1 MVGGDH
7 GDAAHF
13 HGGVHHTAHALIHG
27 LHGLHRRVKDTGVTH
42 HVAVGEVQDDDIIRT
57 GFDPL
62 HALVAHLVGAHLRLE
77 IVGRHLGRGHQ
88 HPVLAGELG
97 LHAAVEEEGHMGIL
111 LRFRDAE
118 LGQSQIAEILTQ
130 TVADGLTGVG
140 HLHIGHGSVILR
152 GADEGH
158 GEILAG
164 EAVELRVHKGPG
176 DLTGPVRAVVEE
188 DHTVIIGD
196 GAVPVADHRLDE
208 LVGDAGGVGILHRCH
223 GQGIDVGALTV
234 DHGVIGG
241 FHTVPALVAVHG
253 VVTAHEGCDLTHA
266 QLPALFHRPGHIVHA
281 GGGGNV
287 PSIQKCVDVDP
298 LKATVLC
305 HLHQGEEVV
314 DVGVDAAVAEQT
326 HEVKGRA
333 LFLAGVHGVNIG
345 GILEEIS
352 VINGFADPGQVLKHH
367 PACADVGVA
376 HLTVA
381 HLACRQTYIQ
391 TGGGQLCMGIL
402 LEELIQTRSVGGGNG
417 VALRLGPE
425 TESVHNDECGRCF
438 VHRNLISH
446 KGGDCVP
453 PLFRIIPDWPR

>member
-1 MVGGDH
+1 M
-7 GDAAHF
+7 
-13 HGGVHHTAHALIHG
+13 
-27 LHGLHRRVKDTGVTH
+27 
-42 HVAVGEVQDDDIIRT
+42 
-57 GFDPL
+57 
-62 HALVAHLVGAHLRLE
+62 
-77 IVGRHLGRGHQ
+77 
-88 HPVLAGELG
+88 
-97 LHAAVEEEGHMGIL
+97 
-111 LRFRDAE
+111 
-118 LGQSQIAEILTQ
+118 
-130 TVADGLTGVG
+130 
-140 HLHIGHGSVILR
+140 
-152 GADEGH
+152 
-158 GEILAG
+158 
-164 EAVELRVHKGPG
+164 
-176 DLTGPVRAVVEE
+176 
-188 DHTVIIGD
+188 
-196 GAVPVADHRLDE
+196 
-208 LVGDAGGVGILHRCH
+208 
-223 GQGIDVGALTV
+223 GALTV

-266 QLPALFHRPGHIVHA
+266 QLPALLHRPGHIVHA

-345 GILEEIS
+345 GILEEVP

-402 LEELIQTRSVGGGNG
+402 LKELIQTRGVGGGNG